1 MNKFDIP
8 KELQDSIKN
17 ERLVIFIGAGLSIGS
32 GLPSW
37 RQIVEDTL
45 INNEEYIDNSQ
56 AYIMALN
63 TGIMSPLEALDK
75 LSQYKKIIYKSFE
88 NILNKSMSPSEPH
101 VLLSGLTKRFVTT
114 NFDKLI
120 ESNASIDNIIT
131 HESNYNL
138 SKIDDYDEYVV
149 KIHGDISRVD
159 KCI

>member
-101 VLLSGLTKRFVTT
+101 VLLSGLTKRFATT
-114 NFDKLI
+114 NFDKL
-120 ESNASIDNIIT
+120 
-131 HESNYNL
+131 
-138 SKIDDYDEYVV
+138 
-149 KIHGDISRVD
+149 
-159 KCI
+159 